1 MCLRGGLGGW
11 RFRVVSRTISAARQA
26 RPPADDVHH
35 HPGEMQPSSSAFTS
49 ASAWETSPHPFLI
62 PPKRPLLFAGDGQM
76 EK

>member
-11 RFRVVSRTISAARQA
+11 RFRVVPRTISAARQA

-35 HPGEMQPSSSAFTS
+35 HPGEMEPSSSVS

-62 PPKRPLLFAGDGQM
+62 PPKRPLLFGGDGQM